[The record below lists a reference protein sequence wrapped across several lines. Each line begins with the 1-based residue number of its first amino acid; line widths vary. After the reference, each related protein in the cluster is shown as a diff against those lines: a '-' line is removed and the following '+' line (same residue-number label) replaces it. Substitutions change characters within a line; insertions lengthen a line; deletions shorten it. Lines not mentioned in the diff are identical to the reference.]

1 MVEQSPEGRKIL
13 LMLSKG
19 LRSKVEVGVSDTV
32 HQSDSDRS
40 CCEVECVEAREGV
53 KHGQPNDGDVGSR

>member
-19 LRSKVEVGVSDTV
+19 LRSKVEVGVGDTV
-32 HQSDSDRS
+32 HQFDSDRS
-40 CCEVECVEAREGV
+40 CCEVGCVETREGM
-53 KHGQPNDGDVGSR
+53 KHGQPDDGDVGVR